1 MICQFGLGKNSL
13 PCLTYVL
20 WISFGLSVTEGELLP
35 RGSALTLNFPK
46 RATLCGV
53 LFFQM
58 KSREKDVKDF

>member
-1 MICQFGLGKNSL
+1 M
-13 PCLTYVL
+13 
-20 WISFGLSVTEGELLP
+20 TEGELLP